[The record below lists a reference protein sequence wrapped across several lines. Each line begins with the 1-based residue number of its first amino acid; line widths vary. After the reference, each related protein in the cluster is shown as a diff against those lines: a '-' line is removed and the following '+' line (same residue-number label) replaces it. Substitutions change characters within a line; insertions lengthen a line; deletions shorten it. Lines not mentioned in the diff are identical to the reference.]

1 MGEHRYQKYVE
12 KENAVIDGI
21 DVSGAWNRM
30 WVPRELT
37 EYDFTFLD
45 KVTDLPGGESMGWCY
60 QCAACIGVCPVDNVG
75 SYGPRKI
82 HRKLQTGLDLFNHS
96 DLWLCTTCNNCLRV
110 CPKEVDMMQI
120 MPAVRE
126 QAILDGNVP
135 GELQEMLQNVA
146 EYGNPMGESA
156 RKRTRWMKKFDE
168 PVRDLTKEPGE
179 VDVLWYVSD
188 YFSYHPR
195 GIDAAKAMV
204 RVFNRLGVDFGV
216 LGRNERCDGD
226 SQRLCGETGL
236 FEELAEHNHALFE
249 QNPHERLVVS
259 DPHAYNA
266 FKNEYPKLTG
276 TEYNVQHY
284 TQFLAEKI
292 EQLTGMFTGEFP
304 RKVTFHDP
312 CYLGRHNGEY
322 EAPRTLIEA
331 VPGIEF
337 VEMYRCKQQGYCCG
351 GGGGGMWL
359 DGLAA
364 DHTFERL
371 SENRV
376 REAVDVGAEVLA
388 VCCPYEVSRFED
400 AVKSTDNDGK
410 LEVLDIIEI
419 LDSCIG
425 DEEST

>member
-1 MGEHRYQKYVE
+1 MGDHKYQEFVE
-12 KENAVIDGI
+12 KEEAVIEGI

-45 KVTDLPGGESMGWCY
+45 RVTDLSGGESMGWCY
-60 QCAACIGVCPVDNVG
+60 QCAECIGVCPVDNVG
-75 SYGPRKI
+75 SYGPRKLY
-82 HRKLQTGLDLFNHS
+82 RKLQTGLDLFNHP

-156 RKRTRWMKKFDE
+156 RKRMRWLKKFDE
-168 PVRDLTKEPGE
+168 PVRDLSKEPGE

-195 GIDAAKAMV
+195 GNDAAKAMV
-204 RVFNRLGVDFGV
+204 RVFNRLGVDFGI
-216 LGRNERCDGD
+216 LGRDERCDGD
-226 SQRLCGETGL
+226 SQRLCGESGL

-266 FKNEYPKLTG
+266 FRNEYPKLTG

-284 TQFLAEKI
+284 TQFLAEKV
-292 EQLTGMFTGEFP
+292 EQLTEMFTGEFA

-312 CYLGRHNGEY
+312 CYLGRHNNEY

-337 VEMYRCKQQGYCCG
+337 VEMFCCKQQGYCCG

-359 DGLAA
+359 DGMVA
-364 DHTFERL
+364 DHTTERL

-376 REAVDVGAEVLA
+376 REAVEVGAEVLV

-400 AVKSTDNDGK
+400 AVKSTGNDGK

-419 LDSCIG
+419 IASCLG
-425 DEEST
+425 DG

>member
-1 MGEHRYQKYVE
+1 VGDHKYQEFVE
-12 KENAVIDGI
+12 KEEAVIEGI

-45 KVTDLPGGESMGWCY
+45 RVTDLSGGESMGWCY
-60 QCAACIGVCPVDNVG
+60 QCAECIGVCPVDNVG
-75 SYGPRKI
+75 SYGPRKLY
-82 HRKLQTGLDLFNHS
+82 RKLQTGLDLFNHP

-156 RKRTRWMKKFDE
+156 RKRMRWLKKFDE
-168 PVRDLTKEPGE
+168 PVRDLSKEPGE

-195 GIDAAKAMV
+195 GNDAAKAMV
-204 RVFNRLGVDFGV
+204 RVFNRLGVDFGI
-216 LGRNERCDGD
+216 LGRDERCDGD
-226 SQRLCGETGL
+226 SQRLCGESGL

-266 FKNEYPKLTG
+266 FRNEYPKLTG

-284 TQFLAEKI
+284 TQFLAEKV
-292 EQLTGMFTGEFP
+292 EQLTEMFTGEFA

-312 CYLGRHNGEY
+312 CYLGRHNNEY

-337 VEMYRCKQQGYCCG
+337 VEMFCCKQQGYCCG

-359 DGLAA
+359 DGMVA
-364 DHTFERL
+364 DHTTERL

-376 REAVDVGAEVLA
+376 REAVEVGAEVLV

-400 AVKSTDNDGK
+400 AVKSTGNDGK

-419 LDSCIG
+419 IASCLG
-425 DEEST
+425 DG

>member
-1 MGEHRYQKYVE
+1 
-12 KENAVIDGI
+12 
-21 DVSGAWNRM
+21 M

-45 KVTDLPGGESMGWCY
+45 RVTDLSGGESMGWCY
-60 QCAACIGVCPVDNVG
+60 QCAECIGVCPVDNVG
-75 SYGPRKI
+75 SYGPRKLY
-82 HRKLQTGLDLFNHS
+82 RKLQTGLDLFNHP

-156 RKRTRWMKKFDE
+156 RKRMRWLKKFDE
-168 PVRDLTKEPGE
+168 PVRDLSKEPGE

-195 GIDAAKAMV
+195 GNDAAKAMV
-204 RVFNRLGVDFGV
+204 RVFNRLGVDFGI
-216 LGRNERCDGD
+216 LGRDECCDGD
-226 SQRLCGETGL
+226 SQRLCGESGL

-266 FKNEYPKLTG
+266 FRNEYPKLTG

-284 TQFLAEKI
+284 TQFLAEKV
-292 EQLTGMFTGEFP
+292 EQLTEMFTGEFA

-312 CYLGRHNGEY
+312 CYLGRHNNEY

-337 VEMYRCKQQGYCCG
+337 VEMFCCKQQGYCCG

-359 DGLAA
+359 DGMVA
-364 DHTFERL
+364 DHTTERL

-376 REAVDVGAEVLA
+376 REAVEVGAEVLV

-400 AVKSTDNDGK
+400 AVKSTGNDGK

-419 LDSCIG
+419 IASCLG
-425 DEEST
+425 DG

>member
-1 MGEHRYQKYVE
+1 VGDHRYQEFVE
-12 KENAVIDGI
+12 KDDAVIDGI

-30 WVPRELT
+30 WVPREVT

-45 KVTDLPGGESMGWCY
+45 RVTDLSGGESMGWCY
-60 QCAACIGVCPVDNVG
+60 ECAECIGVCPVDNVG
-75 SYGPRKI
+75 SYGPRKLY
-82 HRKLQTGLDLFNHS
+82 RKLQIGLDLFDHP
-96 DLWLCTTCNNCLRV
+96 DLWLCTTCRNCLRV

-126 QAILDGNVP
+126 QAILNGNVP

-156 RKRTRWMKKFDE
+156 RKRMRWLKKFDE
-168 PVRDLTKEPGE
+168 PVRDLSKEPGE

-284 TQFLAEKI
+284 TQLLAEKT
-292 EQLTGMFTGEFP
+292 EQLAGMFTGEFP

-331 VPGIEF
+331 VPGIDF
-337 VEMYRCKQQGYCCG
+337 VEMFRCKEQGYCCG

-359 DGLAA
+359 DGLTA

-419 LDSCIG
+419 LDSCLG
-425 DEEST
+425 DD

>member
-1 MGEHRYQKYVE
+1 VGDHRYQEYVE
-12 KENAVIDGI
+12 KDDAVIDGI

-30 WVPRELT
+30 WVPREVT

-45 KVTDLPGGESMGWCY
+45 RVTDLSGGESMGWCY
-60 QCAACIGVCPVDNVG
+60 ECAECIGVCPVDNVG
-75 SYGPRKI
+75 SYGPRKLY
-82 HRKLQTGLDLFNHS
+82 RKLQIGLDLFDHP
-96 DLWLCTTCNNCLRV
+96 DLWLCTTCRNCLRV

-126 QAILDGNVP
+126 QAILNGNVP

-156 RKRTRWMKKFDE
+156 RKRMHWLKKFDE
-168 PVRDLTKEPGE
+168 PVRDLSKEPGE

-284 TQFLAEKI
+284 TQFLAEKT
-292 EQLTGMFTGEFP
+292 EQLAGMFTGEFP

-322 EAPRTLIEA
+322 EAPRTLIET
-331 VPGIEF
+331 VPGIDF
-337 VEMYRCKQQGYCCG
+337 VEMFRCKEQGYCCG

-359 DGLAA
+359 DGLTA

-400 AVKSTDNDGK
+400 AVKSTDNDDK

-419 LDSCIG
+419 LDSCLG
-425 DEEST
+425 DD

>member
-1 MGEHRYQKYVE
+1 MGDHKYQEFVE
-12 KENAVIDGI
+12 KEEAVIEGI

-45 KVTDLPGGESMGWCY
+45 RVTDLSGGESMGWCY
-60 QCAACIGVCPVDNVG
+60 QCAECIGVCPVDNVG
-75 SYGPRKI
+75 SYGPRKLY
-82 HRKLQTGLDLFNHS
+82 RKLQTGLDLFNHP

-120 MPAVRE
+120 IPAVRE

-156 RKRTRWMKKFDE
+156 RKRMRWLKKFDE
-168 PVRDLTKEPGE
+168 PVRDLSKEPGE

-195 GIDAAKAMV
+195 GNDAAKAMV
-204 RVFNRLGVDFGV
+204 RVFNRLGVDFGI
-216 LGRNERCDGD
+216 LGRDERCDGD
-226 SQRLCGETGL
+226 SQRLCGESGL

-266 FKNEYPKLTG
+266 FRNEYPKLTG

-284 TQFLAEKI
+284 TQFLAEKV
-292 EQLTGMFTGEFP
+292 EQLTEMFTGEFA

-312 CYLGRHNGEY
+312 CYLGRHNNEY

-337 VEMYRCKQQGYCCG
+337 VEMFCCKQQGYCCG

-359 DGLAA
+359 DGMVA
-364 DHTFERL
+364 DHTTERL

-376 REAVDVGAEVLA
+376 REAVEVGAEVLV

-400 AVKSTDNDGK
+400 AVKSTGNDGK

-419 LDSCIG
+419 IASCLG
-425 DEEST
+425 DG